1 MKTRSI
7 IFYWVLLLAP
17 TLIISLAVLRMLS
30 HEQERIDR
38 LARETAADRARAV
51 AESIQISVQAAQND
65 LAREMDRIPEDKLVE
80 TLTAWEETNPL
91 IRNVFVKKPGTGL
104 VYPPKGRAA
113 TAEERRFV
121 ERYAALFSGRVPWK
135 VAQSDAQQPAQPPG
149 SAQRNVSRRSA
160 SVNAS
165 RHSNTA
171 EVRRGVLQQT
181 RQAQTQSLQ
190 MRLPNAA
197 MASTREGGWIP
208 WFSENR
214 LHILGWRRIP
224 TSEGVYGIELE
235 VMALLSRIIT
245 GFPSTAPENTLYAFL
260 DGEGRILH
268 QAGDAIVETDV
279 KPDLGISLAPQLPHW
294 QIAVFFMGDG
304 PAGESGRAFFVL
316 TALLLGIF
324 IAAIAAGG
332 GLLTWQALR
341 NMKDAMQKT
350 TFVSNVSHELKT
362 PLTSIRMYAELLSE
376 DRVKD
381 PEKKRRYLNVIV
393 DESQR
398 LTRLVNNVLDFSRL
412 EQGRKKYHP
421 EELDLAEILHDV
433 TSAQALRLSEAAMAL
448 KMKLPDGPVP
458 ITADRDAL
466 EQVILNVLD
475 NAMKYAAGG
484 GETAIEL
491 TQSDD
496 RCEMRIMDRGPGI
509 PPEHRDAIF
518 EKFHRVDDSLTARQ
532 PGSGLGL
539 TIARRILRDH
549 DGDLRYEPR
558 EGGGSVFV
566 VSLPHG

>member
-51 AESIQISVQAAQND
+51 AESIQISVLAARND
-65 LAREMDRIPEDKLVE
+65 IAREMERIPEDKLVE

-91 IRNVFVKKPGTGL
+91 IRNVFVKKPGKEL
-104 VYPPKGRAA
+104 VYPPKGPAA

-135 VAQSDAQQPAQPPG
+135 VAQSDAQQPSA
-149 SAQRNVSRRSA
+149 SAQRNFFNRPA
-160 SVNAS
+160 SVNDSPNA
-165 RHSNTA
+165 NA
-171 EVRRGVLQQT
+171 AQGRRDVLQQT
-181 RQAQTQSLQ
+181 RQTQTQSLQ
-190 MRLPNAA
+190 MRLPNAPMVA
-197 MASTREGGWIP
+197 PREGGWIP

-214 LHILGWRRIP
+214 LHILGWMRIP
-224 TSEGVYGIELE
+224 TSGVVYGIELE
-235 VMALLSRIIT
+235 LMALLSRIIT
-245 GFPSTAPENTLYAFL
+245 GFPTTAPENTLYAFL

-268 QAGDAIVETDV
+268 QAGDATIETDL

-294 QIAVFFMGDG
+294 QVGVFFMGEG
-304 PAGESGRAFFVL
+304 PAGESGRAFFLL

-421 EELDLAEILHDV
+421 EELDLVELLHDV
-433 TSAQALRLSEAAMAL
+433 TNAQALRLSEAGMEL
-448 KMKLPDGPVP
+448 KMELSEVPVP

-466 EQVILNVLD
+466 EQVFLNVLD
-475 NAMKYAAGG
+475 NAVKYAAGG
-484 GETAIEL
+484 GEAAIEL
-491 TQSDD
+491 TRSDE

-509 PPEHRDAIF
+509 PPEHRNAIF

-539 TIARRILRDH
+539 TIARRILKDH
-549 DGDLRYEPR
+549 DGDLTYEPR

-566 VSLPHG
+566 ISLPHG